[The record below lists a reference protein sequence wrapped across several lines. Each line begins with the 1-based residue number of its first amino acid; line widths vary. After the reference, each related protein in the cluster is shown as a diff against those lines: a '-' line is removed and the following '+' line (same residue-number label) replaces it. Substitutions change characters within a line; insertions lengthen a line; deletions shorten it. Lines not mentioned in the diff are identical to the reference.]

1 MHFFFTSI
9 YPVDD
14 HVINFQPY
22 DLNHKNGDL
31 ALYLDLISYNIHEKI
46 GILPYIL
53 KNSQGTYLEIGTGG
67 DPIAEMFKQIPD
79 ALDIVVIASD
89 IDKNV
94 LDALP
99 VRHPSLAKYVDA
111 ISGPRLKLV
120 QLDATDL
127 SMFKNNFFDGINASS
142 LVHEIISYAGG
153 FTALDI
159 FFREIFRV
167 LKLGGVFVY
176 RDPESFFVNNENVS
190 LLLKSRNLK
199 LFAHIFFAK
208 FLDKRGSLLAEN
220 GRKFCMY
227 RPEDLFIKFFKK
239 ESSELVTVDYNQYM
253 KLPTQIIDFSR
264 QYTLTLPY
272 GLYREFAR
280 HYLTYL
286 HQCNPLTYVKC
297 LPDILSENYLVNYF
311 AHSTPQLFVN
321 FLNKNNAYISDGKI
335 SQAQKRELN
344 KHIQNSVRVIEDGIL
359 IQCNNDQAEAA
370 LCRFLKKYGFD
381 ESNLYISRLDATCC
395 LLDYRLFG
403 LLYDQLNKDIFS
415 TDVSIVH
422 KEDEIHAQWLKREG
436 EESYF
441 YLSSDDLI
449 ARVLAITQQ
458 SVIDETGNKRTMVLA
473 PLSVDKNIFVER
485 ICYTELLNQVL
496 DAHDLQGHA
505 IDIID
510 GKRVIHFGKMYLEDA
525 IAVCEEIIALDPSH
539 YLSLKE
545 FVDRV
550 KNDVHII
557 EV

>member
-99 VRHPSLAKYVDA
+99 LRHPSIAKYLSAV
-111 ISGPRLKLV
+111 SGPRLHLV

-159 FFREIFRV
+159 FFREISRV

-208 FLDKRGSLLAEN
+208 FLDKKGSLLAEN

-227 RPEDLFIKFFKK
+227 RPEDLFINFFKK

-253 KLPTQIIDFSR
+253 KLPTQVIDFSR

-280 HYLTYL
+280 HYVTYL

-321 FLNKNNAYISDGKI
+321 FLNKNNGCISYGRI
-335 SQAQKRELN
+335 SQAQKRGLD
-344 KHIQNSVRVIEDGIL
+344 KHVQSIAQVIQEGIL

-370 LCRFLKKYGFD
+370 LCRLLERYGF
-381 ESNLYISRLDATCC
+381 ESNNYIIRLDSTLC

-415 TDVSIVH
+415 TDISIVH

-441 YLSSDDLI
+441 YLSTDDLI
-449 ARVLAITQQ
+449 ARVLLVTQQ
-458 SVIDETGNKRTMVLA
+458 SVIDEMGNKRTIVLA
-473 PLSVDKNIFVER
+473 PLAADKNIFVER

-525 IAVCEEIIALDPSH
+525 VVVCEEIIALDPSH
-539 YLSLKE
+539 YPSLKE
-545 FVDRV
+545 SVDRV
-550 KNDVHII
+550 KNDVH
-557 EV
+557 